1 MFRDEDSMLQ
11 LRLDAFQGVDV
22 QHVLV
27 EAPWT
32 HRGIPKPL
40 HFTACLQ
47 GTPETNAGYLDD
59 LRIRHVI
66 DGWEPDLQQPW
77 NNEHHQRNQ
86 AWKVIDAEAADSD
99 WVLICDV
106 DEIPSRPLLEF
117 LAAGNP
123 EWQALSVPMRTFLFA
138 VDWEVAVQ
146 VPPTCVAARAGFL
159 RGQAP
164 SGRYLAEVRDDRDR
178 WMPFPDA
185 WAMSAAAAAFRA
197 GGTPKAAPKD
207 GGWHFSW
214 CGGPEAQAAKLDTAT
229 CHTEILRTPE
239 AGLIRSGA
247 RYRTAANGGGLP
259 VRPVDVDGTWPG
271 PIARR
276 EVPAELVPA

>member
-11 LRLDAFQGVDV
+11 LRLDAFEGFDV

-47 GTPETNAGYLDD
+47 GDEEANARYLRD
-59 LRIRHVI
+59 LRIRHVV
-66 DGWEPDLQQPW
+66 DTWAPDSDPW
-77 NNEHHQRNQ
+77 TNEHHQRNR
-86 AWKVIDAEAADSD
+86 AWPVVAAQAADSD
-99 WVLICDV
+99 WVLICDL
-106 DEIPSRPLLEF
+106 DEIPSPELLGW
-117 LAAGNP
+117 LATRTPAKTGHVF
-123 EWQALSVPMRTFLFA
+123 SVWMRTFLFA
-138 VDWEVAVQ
+138 VDWEVDYQVLGWRGAVL
-146 VPPTCVAARAGFL
+146 PPTCVVASVAYL
-159 RGQAP
+159 RDCVQDG
-164 SGRYLAEVRDDRDR
+164 SCLAEVRDARGMYD
-178 WMPFPDA
+178 PVPLP
-185 WAMSAAAAAFRA
+185 S
-197 GGTPKAAPKD
+197 GLP

-214 CGGPEAQAAKLDTAT
+214 CGGPEAQAVKLDTAT

-247 RYRTAANGGGLP
+247 RYRMAADGGGLP